1 MAIYI
6 KILQSMAENP
16 EGFQFQTLSTKFPD
30 LAKKGFESKPT
41 STRENQTKPEN
52 QKRKKP
58 KSKEEE
64 EAENDLGS
72 YANLIYETIKNFFS
86 GIIEIKGKFSKL
98 TEQRRQNNFRVRK
111 PRLQNQI
118 QHFHKSV

>member
-6 KILQSMAENP
+6 KILKSMAENP
-16 EGFQFQTLSTKFPD
+16 EGFQFHTLSTKFPD
-30 LAKKGFESKPT
+30 LAKKGFKSQPS
-41 STRENQTKPEN
+41 STRENQTKPD
-52 QKRKKP
+52 QTKRKKP

-86 GIIEIKGKFSKL
+86 GIIEIKGKIMK
-98 TEQRRQNNFRVRK
+98 
-111 PRLQNQI
+111 
-118 QHFHKSV
+118 FHKMKVSK